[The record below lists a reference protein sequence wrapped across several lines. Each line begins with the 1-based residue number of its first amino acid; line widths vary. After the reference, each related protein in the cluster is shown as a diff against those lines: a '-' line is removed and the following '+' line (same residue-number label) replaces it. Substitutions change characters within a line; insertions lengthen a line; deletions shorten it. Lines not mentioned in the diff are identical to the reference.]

1 MFGFGAP
8 EPVKIVSRT
17 RHRKVAAM
25 EVLNHA
31 DYPLEQW
38 REGVMTQMRMS
49 YLLGSRQLCIFDQF
63 CDPGLGAPTHVH
75 AVEEV
80 LEVIS
85 GSAEIWVNDGRS
97 VVSANQSVLIPAG
110 ASHGFRNTGTEG
122 LHVRATLSSSIFEAQ
137 YDNSKETSRRWSP
150 TRKAA
155 G

>member
-1 MFGFGAP
+1 
-8 EPVKIVSRT
+8 
-17 RHRKVAAM
+17 M

-31 DYPLEQW
+31 DHPLEQW
-38 REGVMTQMRMS
+38 RDGVMTQMRMS
-49 YLLGSRQLCIFDQF
+49 NLFGGRQLCIFDQF

-97 VVSANQSVLIPAG
+97 VVGANQSVLIPAG
-110 ASHGFRNTGTEG
+110 APHGFHNTGTET
-122 LHVRATLSSSIFEAQ
+122 LHVRATLASSIFEAQ
-137 YDNSKETSRRWSP
+137 YDSSKETSRRWSP
-150 TRKAA
+150 TQVAV